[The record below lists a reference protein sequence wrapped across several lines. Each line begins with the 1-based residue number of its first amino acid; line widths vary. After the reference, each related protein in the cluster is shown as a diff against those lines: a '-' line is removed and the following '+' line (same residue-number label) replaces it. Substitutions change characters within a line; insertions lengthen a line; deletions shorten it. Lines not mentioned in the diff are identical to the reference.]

1 MRDPCLGPCL
11 PAAFPF
17 PPGCLSDLI
26 LIRACFRDFMKVQSR
41 GLSLGLNQSTL
52 TANLFSMEAYVV
64 PWEGDG
70 EVN

>member
-1 MRDPCLGPCL
+1 
-11 PAAFPF
+11 
-17 PPGCLSDLI
+17 
-26 LIRACFRDFMKVQSR
+26 MKVQSR